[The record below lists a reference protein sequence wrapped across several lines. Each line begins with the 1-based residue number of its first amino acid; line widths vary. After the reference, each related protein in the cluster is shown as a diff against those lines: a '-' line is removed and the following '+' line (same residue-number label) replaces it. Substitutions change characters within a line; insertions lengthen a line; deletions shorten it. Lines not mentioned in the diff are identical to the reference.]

1 LAAFEEKKQELAD
14 LGVKVFAASVDSEE
28 HTAEVA
34 QSGISFPLGHGVRR
48 EDGDALG
55 SWWEE
60 KRDFIQPSEFLFR
73 RDGQIL
79 QSSYSSG
86 PLARTLPEDVIA
98 LLGFI
103 ISRQNKKK

>member
-1 LAAFEEKKQELAD
+1 MAAFEEKKQALTD

-34 QSGISFPLGHGVRR
+34 QSGISFPLGHGVTR
-48 EDGDALG
+48 EDANALG

-60 KRDFIQPSEFLFR
+60 KRAYIQPSEFVFR
-73 RDGQIL
+73 RNGQIV

-86 PLARTLPEDVIA
+86 PLARTLPEDVLA
-98 LLGFI
+98 LLGFLLA
-103 ISRQNKKK
+103 RDRKKG